1 MSGHTKLILRELLP
15 RAKIF
20 VAEAA
25 RRLAAQEARVADLQ
39 RKGRDAPQSKKLAR
53 SCRKRWP
60 CNKSRKYAG
69 TRSSSRSGIQKS
81 QCFGLRQSG
90 NPHQGLNRME
100 DWEAIEHIRTAI
112 ADIERLRADTL
123 QLLHESSALLDQID
137 RINKPL
143 ISLPAAKEQRSVPR
157 LGFGHAVLES

>member
-1 MSGHTKLILRELLP
+1 
-15 RAKIF
+15 
-20 VAEAA
+20 
-25 RRLAAQEARVADLQ
+25 
-39 RKGRDAPQSKKLAR
+39 
-53 SCRKRWP
+53 
-60 CNKSRKYAG
+60 
-69 TRSSSRSGIQKS
+69 
-81 QCFGLRQSG
+81 
-90 NPHQGLNRME
+90 ME

-143 ISLPAAKEQRSVPR
+143 ISLPAADEQRSVPR